1 MAQDLN
7 KQQLEILANSTHM
20 TKEEIVANYLEFK
33 KLINKDGLISL
44 KSFTEFYCKLLPKMG
59 EAEKFCKFIFNG
71 KKNKLNNCP
80 TLFLDHRSASP
91 ELLMKLR
98 LYLLFNY
105 FISILNFSH
114 R

>member
-20 TKEEIVANYLEFK
+20 SKEEIVANYLEFK

-44 KSFTEFYCKLLPKMG
+44 KTFTDFYCKLLPKMG

-71 KKNKLNNCP
+71 KQISP
-80 TLFLDHRSASP
+80 LF
-91 ELLMKLR
+91 
-98 LYLLFNY
+98 
-105 FISILNFSH
+105 
-114 R
+114 